1 MDAERYRIL
10 LVDDHPLFRRG
21 VAQLLA
27 TQQDFEV
34 VGEAASGAEGLS
46 LVHSLR
52 PDLVLLDV
60 NMRGQGG
67 LQALKQIKEAGLDV
81 QVIMLTVS
89 DAEQDLVTA
98 VRSGADG
105 YLLKDAEPE
114 EMLEKLRQ
122 AARGEVVFTESLMR
136 MLADALREESPAP
149 ADDNLLTERE
159 RQILR
164 LIAAGMSNKHIAR
177 QLGISDG
184 TVKVHVKN
192 LLRKLNLRSRL
203 EAAVWA
209 LKHQSSPIP
218 REPAGPHIP

>member
-1 MDAERYRIL
+1 VDEERYRIL

-27 TQQDFEV
+27 TQQDVEV
-34 VGEAASGAEGLS
+34 VGEATSGEEGVVLARS
-46 LVHSLR
+46 LQ
-52 PDLVLLDV
+52 PDLVLMDV
-60 NMRGQGG
+60 DMRGQGG
-67 LQALKQIKEAGLDV
+67 LQALKQIKESGLDA

-122 AARGEVVFTESLMR
+122 AARGEVVFTESLMA
-136 MLADALREESPAP
+136 MLVDAMREGAP
-149 ADDNLLTERE
+149 ARPATDESLTERE
-159 RQILR
+159 RQILQ
-164 LIAAGMSNKHIAR
+164 LIAGGMSNKHIAR

-209 LKHQSSPIP
+209 LKSRASHP
-218 REPAGPHIP
+218 